1 MYAPKFL
8 RLPSTLRAYIVSRKN
23 CQILDMLQLK
33 FERVN
38 TSFFV
43 ESSLKGCYIE
53 KEIER
58 KRETDKCGRS
68 SVIGSVCK
76 IASRFDSAYI
86 VYTYMYMYV

>member
-1 MYAPKFL
+1 
-8 RLPSTLRAYIVSRKN
+8 
-23 CQILDMLQLK
+23 MLQLK